1 MERIGTQIDIQLKG
15 SRDLLKFTE
24 GVKKLTKSI
33 EHSADSINKFQRK
46 NELVLKSVNNLNS
59 TLSATKKNFNDVA
72 LGTRDATQAARQY
85 LTATTEVNAA
95 LAAQKAAVISL
106 QNSRKSDAYFLAQ
119 SARAGKANALA
130 EKQSAQQSVEI
141 ARARNIEIQAQL
153 RNQELAKEVQTRAP
167 RLPAFQER
175 GLRRLEN
182 FRSVQD
188 ELERKKELKKLEK
201 EANRESK
208 KRLNVQEQTNKKV
221 KQEVLLGR
229 TNKKNQKLINAS
241 FEDRVKFAEKN
252 GKIRR
257 ANLQRANALL
267 LVEQRTTEQKSKQNI
282 ASAFGLKGRTIGQG
296 LQGGLSNALIGGGF
310 PLLFGQG
317 AAASIGGG
325 LGGLIGGGLLGGGF
339 GFALSIIGTAIGS
352 AVAESNK
359 FNKSLNQLNNRLLA
373 VGGTSRITAKDFKEL
388 RKAIGGNK
396 DETLQLI
403 GELNRF
409 GAGGVDVGKALGK
422 DADKIITS
430 IASITGD
437 ESTLVKALTDNVN
450 TLGIARVKEL
460 AIELKGLSVQEQKNK
475 LLKEF
480 QNIQGRLN
488 LKRNE
493 TTALENFEKTGSP
506 TIKNENPFIL
516 GPSDPGLQGAI
527 NLLSAQ
533 NKLKKTKD
541 LNIAPQLQAETD
553 LQNLINPPVSNK
565 TDLNKEKLQNDI
577 LKTRIGLI
585 KTESSLL
592 DEGRVSLERRFINQK
607 AALSLIEAQ
616 GDEQKQVAIVQKRI
630 NDLSLLDAQ
639 VSAAQ
644 TGEDKRRNELITNTM
659 EKLEGESRFLKE
671 SLTMGVEKAQI
682 ERQIRDIVKIVG
694 KEREGEVRIL
704 IQGNAA
710 QREKLQLLAEEKA
723 MQQQIQG
730 ILAGGMTNAVMGLI
744 DGTKTLGQA
753 LADVAKQLASMF
765 LNRAFMGFFG
775 GMFGG
780 GGGMSAGGYYSSTTG
795 LGIAG
800 PNFGL
805 ADGGYV
811 NSASLKMIGE
821 GGEPEYV
828 IPSSK
833 MSGAMAR
840 YSAGARGGAVI
851 PGGSGASG
859 TVAGSSGN
867 TIVEYTGPVLNFNGD
882 EYVPKSAVPEII
894 NTAAKRGGESGRAQA
909 FSALK
914 NSRSQRAT
922 LGL

>member
-33 EHSADSINKFQRK
+33 EQSVKSINQFQKK
-46 NELVLKSVNNLNS
+46 NELTLKSINNLNS
-59 TLSATKKNFNDVA
+59 SLSATKTNFNNVA

-95 LAAQKAAVISL
+95 LAAQQAAVISL
-106 QNSRKSDAYFLAQ
+106 QNARKSDAYFLAQ

-409 GAGGVDVGKALGK
+409 GQGSVDVGKALGK

-437 ESTLVKALTDNVN
+437 ESTLIKALTDNVD

-460 AIELKGLSVQEQKNK
+460 AIELKGLSVQEKKNK

-516 GPSDPGLQGAI
+516 GPSDPGRQGAI

-533 NKLKKTKD
+533 NKLKKTTD

-553 LQNLINPPVSNK
+553 LQNLINPPSSNQ
-565 TDLNKEKLQNDI
+565 TQISTEKQQNAILQ
-577 LKTRIGLI
+577 TRIGLI
-585 KTESSLL
+585 KTGGSLL
-592 DEGRVSLERRFINQK
+592 DEERKKLEVQLISNTRLLEIAEAKGDQDKIALANKK
-607 AALSLIEAQ
+607 AIANTAILEAQIAAAKTEDDERKAELIKNTMDNLQDEKLFLQESLSLGIERA
-616 GDEQKQVAIVQKRI
+616 KQ
-630 NDLSLLDAQ
+630 
-639 VSAAQ
+639 
-644 TGEDKRRNELITNTM
+644 
-659 EKLEGESRFLKE
+659 EKL
-671 SLTMGVEKAQI
+671 
-682 ERQIRDIVKIVG
+682 IRDLVKIVG
-694 KEREGEVRIL
+694 EDRKAEVIAL
-704 IQGNAA
+704 VQGNAA
-710 QREKLQLLAEEKA
+710 DREKVDLLLQQEAIQK
-723 MQQQIQG
+723 QIEG
-730 ILAGGMTNAVMGLI
+730 ILSGGMTNAVMGLI
-744 DGTKTLGQA
+744 EGTKTLSES
-753 LADVAKQLASMF
+753 LAGVARQLASMF
-765 LNRAFMGFFG
+765 LNRAFGSMFDRIFQAEGGFNRAGSFKAFQYG
-775 GMFGG
+775 GVV
-780 GGGMSAGGYYSSTTG
+780 SSPT
-795 LGIAG
+795 LG
-800 PNFGL
+800 
-805 ADGGYV
+805 
-811 NSASLKMIGE
+811 MIGE

-833 MSGAMAR
+833 MDGAMAR

-882 EYVPKSAVPEII
+882 EYVPKDSVPQII
-894 NTAAKRGGESGRAQA
+894 NAAAKQGATLGQSRTLNT
-909 FSALK
+909 LK
-914 NSRSQRAT
+914 NSRSSRARI
-922 LGL
+922 GI